1 MGLPPLPDGRKW
13 GLLVVN
19 FILTILGAAAP
30 FLLRLYFLRGG
41 RSLWLSSLVQ
51 VGGWPLLLIPLAVSF
66 LRRGPG
72 GGGATLMSFS
82 FAATFAGIG
91 VLIGVDSYMYAVSS
105 SLLPASTN
113 SILSSTQLAFVAVFS
128 FLIVRQRFTA
138 CSTNA
143 VVVLTLGAAVL
154 AVQAPAGD
162 RPAGESTSKYAVGFA
177 TSLGAAALYALTL
190 PLTELMYRKFR
201 EEVTYRMV
209 VEVQLLVS
217 ALASAV
223 CIVGMLVNGD
233 FQAVGREARESEMGE
248 AKFYVVLVGGAAAW
262 QAFSLGLMG
271 TVACSSSLFASVVL
285 ALLLPVSEIAA
296 VLLFHERFDGRKG
309 VALALSLWGFAS
321 FCYGELTL
329 SHHLLPRTSS
339 LLELELPAP

>member
-248 AKFYVVLVGGAAAW
+248 AKFYVVL
-262 QAFSLGLMG
+262 LGPDGHCRL
-271 TVACSSSLFASVVL
+271 LLL
-285 ALLLPVSEIAA
+285 ALRQRGAGTAPPVSEIAA